1 MVRLVITAHHTEL
14 LFTDK
19 VGSSSRFE
27 ILNSS
32 WKQGVTTEIYILQYF
47 AVAQSS
53 KLTHH
58 FESMSPLPPLLLHCA
73 VLGLTVRR
81 RTEYCRLYS
90 VSGGKC
96 QAGDDSVWIL
106 CGEMSCPV
114 NQDSHGSQY
123 GVSDTLWV
131 NGTYK
136 YQ

>member
-14 LFTDK
+14 MFTDK
-19 VGSSSRFE
+19 VGSSTTQ
-27 ILNSS
+27 LNSKS
-32 WKQGVTTEIYILQYF
+32 LIPPGNKLRSFFTVF
-47 AVAQSS
+47 CSSS
-53 KLTHH
+53 KLTHN
-58 FESMSPLPPLLLHCA
+58 FKSMTPPPPLLLQCA

-81 RTEYCRLYS
+81 RTEYSRLYS

-106 CGEMSCPV
+106 CGVMSCPV